1 MDKIEKRKN
10 LDEVSFIRPILIILL
25 VAYHAFA
32 PWCGAWV
39 PFEGYTENETYF
51 WIAKTSYSFMLP
63 MFVFI
68 SGYVWGYQREILR
81 KNDTF
86 KTLVQ
91 KKFSR
96 LYVPA
101 IVFGLLFYAIFT
113 CDYSV
118 ISLSQLAQAG
128 WLVIQGYKH
137 MWFLPMLFWCF
148 IVLYMI
154 LKIRNEY
161 MKVVTLGFLFA
172 LCILPFPFQIESTF
186 YYLPFF
192 YLGYKSISFS
202 DRLKKYSTPKNSLIM
217 TACFIVVFVLGCFL
231 SDKVSEYIADQN
243 LVVKYAGH
251 LANRMISVCYG
262 TLGIYMLLFV
272 ANGFSCKHQ
281 LSGFILNI
289 GNYCFGV
296 YIFQQFLLYIVYYYS
311 ATPCYVSSNA
321 LPWIG
326 FIIALLLSLALSWGL
341 RQTKI
346 GKRLI

>member
-1 MDKIEKRKN
+1 MDKVDNRKN

-32 PWCGAWV
+32 PWCGAWL
-39 PFEGYTENETYF
+39 PFEGFTENETYF

-68 SGYVWGYQREILR
+68 SGYVWGYQREILH
-81 KNDTF
+81 KNETL

-96 LYVPA
+96 LYAPA
-101 IVFGLLFYAIFT
+101 LVFGFLFFIIFT
-113 CDYSV
+113 CDYTD
-118 ISLSQLAQAG
+118 ISLSQFAEAG
-128 WLVIQGYKH
+128 WQIIQGYKH
-137 MWFLPMLFWCF
+137 LWFLPMLFWCF
-148 IVLYMI
+148 IGLYLI

-161 MKVVTLGFLFA
+161 LKVAVVGFLFA
-172 LCILPFPFQIESTF
+172 LCILPIPFQIESTF

-202 DRLKKYSTPKNSLIM
+202 DKLKECSTPINTFIL
-217 TACFIVVFVLGCFL
+217 TACFVVVFVSGYFL
-231 SDKVSEYIADQN
+231 SNKVTGYIADQN

-272 ANGFSCKHQ
+272 ANGFTCKHQ

-311 ATPCYVSSNA
+311 ATPCYVSSKA

-326 FIIALLLSLALSWGL
+326 FIIALLFSLALSWGL